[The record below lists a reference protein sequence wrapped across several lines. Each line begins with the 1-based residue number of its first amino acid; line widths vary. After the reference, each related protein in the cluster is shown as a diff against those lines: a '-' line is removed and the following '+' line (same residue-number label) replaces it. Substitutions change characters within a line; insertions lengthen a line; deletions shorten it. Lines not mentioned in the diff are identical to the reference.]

1 MIDLSKLGLD
11 GLDLSFLPPAL
22 LGRLTFKLSAPTQE
36 ALPPGR
42 HWLGLADER
51 DTLLIVPEG
60 LEPNR
65 PVPLL
70 VMFHGANGHADK
82 VLPFLEPHALQH
94 QFLLLIPQ
102 STYPTWD
109 LTIAG
114 HGPDLARLDTALTK
128 VASHFLIDRNHFGF
142 AGFSDGASYSLST
155 GISNGDLLS
164 HVIMMSGGFM
174 NAYQPVGKPLLFIAH
189 SPEDEQL
196 PIEKSGKK
204 YARILKEAGYDVDYF
219 EFSGLH
225 VIHPHVVDKAIEFF
239 LK

>member
-11 GLDLSFLPPAL
+11 GLDLSFLPPTL
-22 LGRLTFKLSAPTQE
+22 LGRLTFKPFGPTRE
-36 ALPPGR
+36 ALPAGR
-42 HWLGLADER
+42 HWLGLAEER

-60 LEPNR
+60 LAPNR

-70 VMFHGANGHADK
+70 VMFHGANGRADK

-94 QFLLLIPQ
+94 KFLLLVPQ
-102 STYPTWD
+102 STYVTWD
-109 LTIAG
+109 LTIGG
-114 HGPDLARLDTALTK
+114 HGPDLERLNKALTE
-128 VASHFLIDRNHFGF
+128 VASRFLIDPKHFGF
-142 AGFSDGASYSLST
+142 AGFSDGASYSIST
-155 GISNGDLLS
+155 GVSNGDLLS

-174 NAYQPVGKPLLFIAH
+174 NAYQPVGKPLVFIAH

-196 PIEKSGKK
+196 PINTSGKK

-219 EFSGLH
+219 EFNGRH
-225 VIHPHVVDKAIEFF
+225 VIHPHVVDKAIDFF